1 MQARVKEIIHDW
13 IKYSNRK
20 VWPCWSPGHSISQCL
35 SVKLAVGSHTTA
47 AAPCKQAQLRDKGYL
62 LHVSSLPRLLPEP
75 GLVPQHKAALHSE
88 HGPAGSK
95 LAQASLT
102 RPSIMLFRPDNFVSS
117 SIQTPWNVRNWSQM
131 HIDVLKSSWILFRN
145 TQVTGLSPG
154 DGSNIMA
161 YDTKRMWQEMITW
174 PQPVSTD
181 LWFIKNIQSPHSQT
195 VFTTITLS
203 HWKNSRVI
211 IQSWNSTKFGNIV
224 FSLRLNLN
232 KI

>member
-13 IKYSNRK
+13 RKYSNRN

-62 LHVSSLPRLLPEP
+62 LHVSSLPWLLPEP

-88 HGPAGSK
+88 HGPACSK

-131 HIDVLKSSWILFRN
+131 HIDVLKSSWILFRS
-145 TQVTGLSPG
+145 TQVPGLSPG

-161 YDTKRMWQEMITW
+161 YDTKGCDKKW
-174 PQPVSTD
+174 PHGPNQWALTYD
-181 LWFIKNIQSPHSQT
+181 LLKIYSHLIPRLCLPPLHCHTEKTAWWSSRPGT
-195 VFTTITLS
+195 V
-203 HWKNSRVI
+203 
-211 IQSWNSTKFGNIV
+211 Q
-224 FSLRLNLN
+224 NLEVLCFH
-232 KI
+232 